1 MARNEEEHILN
12 IQVSYDKAVEGI
24 KKYRDEIVN
33 LTIREKELAQE
44 LEDGKISQQEYD
56 KELEIG
62 KVAQKNYRDEIRA
75 LQKEI
80 QNNIRQEQQME
91 GSLKSLRAELSNAT
105 KKYDELSRAER
116 EGAKG
121 KELQQHIKDITEEL
135 KGAEAE
141 TDRFYRN
148 VGNYKN
154 SIVEAITGNNR
165 FASSLAG
172 LAQDG
177 GGSIKGVFTSAVT
190 SVKSFGSA
198 LMGLLANPV
207 FLSIAGIAGA
217 GVAFKWFYDYNQG
230 LAEATRLTKEFT
242 GLTGEELVSVR
253 NGIQAVADT
262 MGHDYKDTL
271 STVDAL
277 MSNYGITAQQ
287 ATKVVED
294 GFVSGADLS
303 GDMLDKIQ
311 QYAPTFHDAGIGAS
325 EMVAILQQTRSGIFS
340 DKGLDVITMAS
351 KKIREMGKGTR
362 DALTGIGVD
371 AAKVQQDLANGTR
384 STFDVVQ
391 EVSKKMKDFGADS
404 EQVGDVLKNVFGRQ
418 GADAGIK
425 LIEQLDT
432 MTTDI
437 EEVKKQT
444 GEWGEAQQE
453 QIKATN
459 ELNGAMSAL
468 FDLTD
473 NGWEGMIDQ
482 VKLIATKW
490 LVAVVKGCI
499 DVANWFVRLYNKSL
513 IVRAGVQGVAYQFK
527 VLWSA
532 VKLVFNLIIDG
543 FKGIGRGLELF
554 VDTTKAAFRAVVGAA
569 QGFGKVLSGI
579 ANFSLDEIKAGVAE
593 MKNSV
598 VGGFK
603 SALSSLKGT
612 IKTQGREVLGDIAS
626 FGKETFDNFKQGF
639 NEAVSGGGLKEIT
652 IQAGIEGA
660 GPTNADNAP
669 VSHGK
674 GATPTSAGATDKK
687 PTGGKTG
694 KNNGTGNGNGP
705 SAEQLAADELAQV
718 RKAEELLLQLIE
730 DNAEKQR
737 ALLKNKYDQQIADL
751 ERALAEKGKH
761 TAKAEE
767 AMTIQIKALQ
777 QQREM
782 ELNKLELQF
791 TKQRV
796 EQENR
801 KYALLIEAAKAGTRE
816 QYDLQLAKLTNEQQL
831 AEAEIVATLTNEQQ
845 RQEMLLANDAAFEA
859 RRLELKKKY
868 LQEERAAQQQAIT
881 EQFANDIQGAEQG
894 GDELGALQLKLD
906 QKRAMLDAANAAEYE
921 SEKAKQEA
929 ILQASNEFYQAQHDL
944 SDKRREIEVANSEA
958 IAGAIGSLQ
967 GVMEAF
973 GSKNKTLTALSKVL
987 ALAQIAIS
995 SGVALAK
1002 GIEQSQSVPFPQNIT
1017 AIATTV
1023 GTILANIATAIKTV
1037 KGAKMAVG
1045 GVVRGRGTGTS
1056 DQVPIHASNGESV
1069 MTAEATSM
1077 FSPALSAFNQLG
1089 GGVPI
1094 VVQSP
1099 AQQLGEEFLAAAFAK
1114 GMALAPRPVVTVEEI
1129 NKVQERVNVLE
1140 QLGNI

>member
-190 SVKSFGSA
+190 SVKSFGAA

-532 VKLVFNLIIDG
+532 VKLVFNLIVDG
-543 FKGIGRGLELF
+543 FKGIGRALELF

-579 ANFSLDEIKAGVAE
+579 ADFSLEEIKAGVAE
-593 MKNSV
+593 IKNSV

-612 IKTQGREVLGDIAS
+612 IKAQGREVLGDIAS

-796 EQENR
+796 EQENK

-845 RQEMLLANDAAFEA
+845 RQEMLLANDAAFET

-868 LQEERAAQQQAIT
+868 LQEERAAQEQAIT

-906 QKRAMLDAANAAEYE
+906 QKRAMLDAANAAEYT
-921 SEKAKQEA
+921 SEKAKQKA
-929 ILQASNEFYQAQHDL
+929 ILQASNEFYQAQQDL

>member
-44 LEDGKISQQEYD
+44 LEDGKISRQEYD
-56 KELEIG
+56 KELEVG

-190 SVKSFGSA
+190 SVKSFGAA

-207 FLSIAGIAGA
+207 FMSIAGIAGA

-532 VKLVFNLIIDG
+532 VKLVFNLIVDG
-543 FKGIGRGLELF
+543 FKGIGRALELF

-569 QGFGKVLSGI
+569 RGFGKVLSGI
-579 ANFSLDEIKAGVAE
+579 ADFSLEEIKAGVAE
-593 MKNSV
+593 IKNSV

-612 IKTQGREVLGDIAS
+612 IKAQGREVLGDIAS

-639 NEAVSGGGLKEIT
+639 NEAVSGGGLKEIS

-767 AMTIQIKALQ
+767 AMTVQIKALQ

-796 EQENR
+796 EQENK

-868 LQEERAAQQQAIT
+868 LQEERAAQQQAIAD
-881 EQFANDIQGAEQG
+881 QFANDIQGAEQG

-929 ILQASNEFYQAQHDL
+929 ILQASNEFYQAQQDL

-967 GVMEAF
+967 SVMEAF

>member
-190 SVKSFGSA
+190 SVKSFGAA

-532 VKLVFNLIIDG
+532 VKLVFNLIVDG
-543 FKGIGRGLELF
+543 FKGIGRALELF

-612 IKTQGREVLGDIAS
+612 IKAQGREVLGDIAS

-639 NEAVSGGGLKEIT
+639 NEAVNGGGLKEIT

-705 SAEQLAADELAQV
+705 SAEQLAADERAQV

-777 QQREM
+777 KQREV

-845 RQEMLLANDAAFEA
+845 RQEMLLANDAAFET

-868 LQEERAAQQQAIT
+868 LQEERAAQEQAIT

-929 ILQASNEFYQAQHDL
+929 ILQASNEFYQAQQEL
-944 SDKRREIEVANSEA
+944 STKRRDIEVANAEA

>member
-33 LTIREKELAQE
+33 LAIREKELAQE

-473 NGWEGMIDQ
+473 NGLEGMIDQ

-532 VKLVFNLIIDG
+532 VKLVFNLIVDG
-543 FKGIGRGLELF
+543 FKGIGRALELF

-598 VGGFK
+598 AGGFK

-612 IKTQGREVLGDIAS
+612 IKAQGREVLGDIAS

-639 NEAVSGGGLKEIT
+639 NEAVNGGGLKEIT

-705 SAEQLAADELAQV
+705 SAEQLAADERAQV

-777 QQREM
+777 QQREI

-796 EQENR
+796 EQENK

-845 RQEMLLANDAAFEA
+845 RQEMLLANDAAFET

-868 LQEERAAQQQAIT
+868 LQEERAAQQQAIAD
-881 EQFANDIQGAEQG
+881 QFANDIQGAEQG

-906 QKRAMLDAANAAEYE
+906 QKRAMLDAANAAEYT

-929 ILQASNEFYQAQHDL
+929 ILQASNEFYQAQQDL

-1077 FSPALSAFNQLG
+1077 FFPALSAFNQLG

>member
-277 MSNYGITAQQ
+277 MANYGITAQQ

-513 IVRAGVQGVAYQFK
+513 IVRAGVQSVAYQFK

-612 IKTQGREVLGDIAS
+612 IKAQGREVLGDIAS

-669 VSHGK
+669 VSHEK

-796 EQENR
+796 EQENK

-845 RQEMLLANDAAFEA
+845 RQEMLLANDAAFET

-868 LQEERAAQQQAIT
+868 LQEERAAQEQAIT

-906 QKRAMLDAANAAEYE
+906 QKRAMLDAANAAEYT
-921 SEKAKQEA
+921 SEKAKQKA
-929 ILQASNEFYQAQHDL
+929 ILQASNEFYQAQQDL

>member
-1 MARNEEEHILN
+1 MARNEEDHILN

-217 GVAFKWFYDYNQG
+217 GVAFKWFFDYNQG

-499 DVANWFVRLYNKSL
+499 DVANWFVRIYNKSL
-513 IVRAGVQGVAYQFK
+513 IVRAGVQAVAYQFK

-532 VKLVFNLIIDG
+532 VKLVFNLIVDG
-543 FKGIGRGLELF
+543 FKGIGRALDLF

-612 IKTQGREVLGDIAS
+612 IKAQGREVLGDIAS

-639 NEAVSGGGLKEIT
+639 NEAVSGGGLKEIM

-660 GPTNADNAP
+660 GHTNADNAP

-687 PTGGKTG
+687 PTSGKTG

-705 SAEQLAADELAQV
+705 SAEQLAADERAQV

-796 EQENR
+796 EQENK

-929 ILQASNEFYQAQHDL
+929 ILQASNEFYQAQQDL
-944 SDKRREIEVANSEA
+944 SGKRREIEVANSEA

-1002 GIEQSQSVPFPQNIT
+1002 GIEQSQSVPFPQNIK

-1023 GTILANIATAIKTV
+1023 GTILSNIATAIKTV

>member
-190 SVKSFGSA
+190 SVKSFGAA

-532 VKLVFNLIIDG
+532 VKLVFNLIVDG
-543 FKGIGRGLELF
+543 FKGIGRALELF

-612 IKTQGREVLGDIAS
+612 IKAQGREVLGDIAS
-626 FGKETFDNFKQGF
+626 FGKETSDNFKQGF

-687 PTGGKTG
+687 TTGGKTG

-796 EQENR
+796 EQENK

-921 SEKAKQEA
+921 SEKAKQDA
-929 ILQASNEFYQAQHDL
+929 ILQASNEFYQAQQDL

-967 GVMEAF
+967 SVMEAF

>member
-1 MARNEEEHILN
+1 
-12 IQVSYDKAVEGI
+12 
-24 KKYRDEIVN
+24 
-33 LTIREKELAQE
+33 
-44 LEDGKISQQEYD
+44 
-56 KELEIG
+56 
-62 KVAQKNYRDEIRA
+62 
-75 LQKEI
+75 
-80 QNNIRQEQQME
+80 
-91 GSLKSLRAELSNAT
+91 
-105 KKYDELSRAER
+105 
-116 EGAKG
+116 
-121 KELQQHIKDITEEL
+121 
-135 KGAEAE
+135 
-141 TDRFYRN
+141 
-148 VGNYKN
+148 
-154 SIVEAITGNNR
+154 
-165 FASSLAG
+165 
-172 LAQDG
+172 
-177 GGSIKGVFTSAVT
+177 
-190 SVKSFGSA
+190 
-198 LMGLLANPV
+198 
-207 FLSIAGIAGA
+207 
-217 GVAFKWFYDYNQG
+217 
-230 LAEATRLTKEFT
+230 
-242 GLTGEELVSVR
+242 
-253 NGIQAVADT
+253 
-262 MGHDYKDTL
+262 
-271 STVDAL
+271 
-277 MSNYGITAQQ
+277 
-287 ATKVVED
+287 
-294 GFVSGADLS
+294 
-303 GDMLDKIQ
+303 
-311 QYAPTFHDAGIGAS
+311 
-325 EMVAILQQTRSGIFS
+325 
-340 DKGLDVITMAS
+340 MAS

-532 VKLVFNLIIDG
+532 VKLVFNLIVDG
-543 FKGIGRGLELF
+543 FKGIGRALELF

-579 ANFSLDEIKAGVAE
+579 ADFSLEEIKAGVAE
-593 MKNSV
+593 IKNSV

-612 IKTQGREVLGDIAS
+612 IKAQGREVLGDIAS

-639 NEAVSGGGLKEIT
+639 NEAVSGGGLKEIS

-796 EQENR
+796 EQENK

-868 LQEERAAQQQAIT
+868 LQEERAAQQQAIAD
-881 EQFANDIQGAEQG
+881 QFANDIQGAEQG

-929 ILQASNEFYQAQHDL
+929 ILQASNEFYQAQQDL

-967 GVMEAF
+967 SVMEAF

>member
-190 SVKSFGSA
+190 SVKSFGAA

-217 GVAFKWFYDYNQG
+217 GVAFKWFFDYNQG

-351 KKIREMGKGTR
+351 KRIREMGKGTR

-482 VKLIATKW
+482 VKLFATKW

-532 VKLVFNLIIDG
+532 VKLVFNLIVDG
-543 FKGIGRGLELF
+543 FKGIGRALELF

-612 IKTQGREVLGDIAS
+612 IKAQDREVLGDIAS

-674 GATPTSAGATDKK
+674 GATPTSAGAADRK

-694 KNNGTGNGNGP
+694 KNNVTAKGNGP

-777 QQREM
+777 QQREI

-796 EQENR
+796 EQENK

-929 ILQASNEFYQAQHDL
+929 ILQASNEFYQAQQEL

-1002 GIEQSQSVPFPQNIT
+1002 GIEQSQSVPFPQNIA
-1017 AIATTV
+1017 AIAITV

-1037 KGAKMAVG
+1037 KGTKMAVG

>member
-190 SVKSFGSA
+190 SVKSFGAA

-217 GVAFKWFYDYNQG
+217 GVAFKWFFDYNQG

-499 DVANWFVRLYNKSL
+499 DVANWFVRIYNKSL
-513 IVRAGVQGVAYQFK
+513 IVRAGVQAVAYQFK

-532 VKLVFNLIIDG
+532 VKLVFNLIVDG
-543 FKGIGRGLELF
+543 FKGIGRALELF

-612 IKTQGREVLGDIAS
+612 IKAQGREVLGDIAS

-687 PTGGKTG
+687 PTSGKTG

-705 SAEQLAADELAQV
+705 SAEQLAADERAQV

-796 EQENR
+796 EQENK

-929 ILQASNEFYQAQHDL
+929 ILQAYDEFYQAQEDL
-944 SDKRREIEVANSEA
+944 STKRREIEVANSEA

>member
-116 EGAKG
+116 ESAKG

-154 SIVEAITGNNR
+154 SIIEALTGNNR

-172 LAQDG
+172 IAQEG
-177 GGSIKGVFTSAVT
+177 GGSIKGMFSTAVT
-190 SVKSFGSA
+190 SVKSFGAA
-198 LMGLLANPV
+198 LMGLMANPV

-287 ATKVVED
+287 ATKIVED

-303 GDMLDKIQ
+303 GDMLAKIQ

-351 KKIREMGKGTR
+351 KKIREMSSGTR
-362 DALTGIGVD
+362 DALTAIGID
-371 AAKVQQDLANGTR
+371 ATKVQQDLANGTR

-404 EQVGDVLKNVFGRQ
+404 EQVGDILKNVFGRQ

-432 MTTDI
+432 MSTDI

-482 VKLIATKW
+482 VKLFATKW

-499 DVANWFVRLYNKSL
+499 NVANWFIRLYNKSL
-513 IVRAGVQGVAYQFK
+513 IVRAGVQSIVLQFK
-527 VLWSA
+527 SLWSA
-532 VKLVFNLIIDG
+532 AKLVFNLIVDG
-543 FKGIGRGLELF
+543 FKGIGRALELF
-554 VDTTKAAFRAVVGAA
+554 VDTTKSAFRAVAGAA

-579 ANFSLDEIKAGVAE
+579 ANFSLEEIKAGVSE

-612 IKTQGREVLGDIAS
+612 IKAQGREVLGDIAS

-660 GPTNADNAP
+660 GPINADTSP

-674 GATPTSAGATDKK
+674 DSAPTSTGATDKK

-694 KNNGTGNGNGP
+694 KNNGTGKDNGP

-730 DNAEKQR
+730 DNADKQR
-737 ALLKNKYDQQIADL
+737 ALLKNKYDQQISDL
-751 ERALAEKGKH
+751 ERALTEKGKH

-767 AMTIQIKALQ
+767 AMTVQIKALQ

-796 EQENR
+796 EQENK

-859 RRLELKKKY
+859 RRLDLKKKY

-906 QKRAMLDAANAAEYE
+906 QKRAMLDAANEAEYE
-921 SEKAKQEA
+921 SEKAKQDA
-929 ILQASNEFYQAQHDL
+929 ILQASNEFYQAQQEL
-944 SDKRREIEVANSEA
+944 STKRRDIEVANAEA

-967 GVMEAF
+967 SVMEAF

>member
-190 SVKSFGSA
+190 SVKSFGAA

-532 VKLVFNLIIDG
+532 VKLVFNLIVDG
-543 FKGIGRGLELF
+543 FKGIGRALELF

-579 ANFSLDEIKAGVAE
+579 ADFSLEEIKAGVAE
-593 MKNSV
+593 IKNSV

-612 IKTQGREVLGDIAS
+612 IKAQGREVLGDIAS

-639 NEAVSGGGLKEIT
+639 NEAVSGGGLKEIS

-796 EQENR
+796 EQENK

-868 LQEERAAQQQAIT
+868 LQEERAAQQQAIAD
-881 EQFANDIQGAEQG
+881 QFANDIQGAEQG

-929 ILQASNEFYQAQHDL
+929 ILQASNEFYQAQQDL

-967 GVMEAF
+967 SVMEAF

>member
-116 EGAKG
+116 ESAKG

-154 SIVEAITGNNR
+154 SIIEALTGNNR

-172 LAQDG
+172 IAQEG
-177 GGSIKGVFTSAVT
+177 GGSIKGMFSTAVT
-190 SVKSFGSA
+190 SVKSFGAA
-198 LMGLLANPV
+198 LMGLMANPV

-287 ATKVVED
+287 ATKIVED

-303 GDMLDKIQ
+303 GDMLAKIQ

-351 KKIREMGKGTR
+351 KKIREMSSGTR
-362 DALTGIGVD
+362 DALTAIGID
-371 AAKVQQDLANGTR
+371 ATKVQQDLANGTR

-404 EQVGDVLKNVFGRQ
+404 EQVGDILKNVFGRQ

-432 MTTDI
+432 MSTDI

-482 VKLIATKW
+482 VKLFATKW

-499 DVANWFVRLYNKSL
+499 NVANWFIRLYNKSL
-513 IVRAGVQGVAYQFK
+513 IVRAGVQSIVLQFK
-527 VLWSA
+527 SLWSA

-579 ANFSLDEIKAGVAE
+579 ANFSLEEIKAGVAE

-612 IKTQGREVLGDIAS
+612 IKAQGREVLGDIAS

-660 GPTNADNAP
+660 GPINADTSP

-674 GATPTSAGATDKK
+674 GSAPTSTGATDKK

-694 KNNGTGNGNGP
+694 KNNGTGKDNGP

-730 DNAEKQR
+730 DNADKQR
-737 ALLKNKYDQQIADL
+737 ALLKNKYDQQISDL
-751 ERALAEKGKH
+751 ERALTEKGKH

-767 AMTIQIKALQ
+767 AMTVQIKALQ

-796 EQENR
+796 EQENK

-859 RRLELKKKY
+859 RRLDLKKKY

-906 QKRAMLDAANAAEYE
+906 QKRAMLDAANEAEYE
-921 SEKAKQEA
+921 SEKAKQNA
-929 ILQASNEFYQAQHDL
+929 ILQASNEFYQAQQEL
-944 SDKRREIEVANSEA
+944 STKRRDIEVANAEA

-967 GVMEAF
+967 SVMEAF

>member
-154 SIVEAITGNNR
+154 SIIEAITGNNR

-198 LMGLLANPV
+198 LMGLLENPV

-432 MTTDI
+432 MTSDI

-532 VKLVFNLIIDG
+532 VKLVFNLIVDG
-543 FKGIGRGLELF
+543 FKGIGRALELF

-612 IKTQGREVLGDIAS
+612 IKAQGREVLGDIAS

-694 KNNGTGNGNGP
+694 KNNGTGNGNGT
-705 SAEQLAADELAQV
+705 SAGQLAADELAQV

-777 QQREM
+777 KQREV

-796 EQENR
+796 EQENK

-881 EQFANDIQGAEQG
+881 DQFANDIQGAEQG

-906 QKRAMLDAANAAEYE
+906 QKRDMLDAANAAEYE

-929 ILQASNEFYQAQHDL
+929 ILQAYNEFYQAQQDL
-944 SDKRREIEVANSEA
+944 STKRREIEVANSEA

-1094 VVQSP
+1094 VVRSP

>member
-311 QYAPTFHDAGIGAS
+311 QYTPTFHDAGIGAS

-527 VLWSA
+527 ILWSA
-532 VKLVFNLIIDG
+532 VKLVFNLIVDG
-543 FKGIGRGLELF
+543 FKGIGRALELF

-612 IKTQGREVLGDIAS
+612 IKAQGREVLGDIAS
-626 FGKETFDNFKQGF
+626 FGKETFDYFKQGF
-639 NEAVSGGGLKEIT
+639 NEAVNGGGLKEIT

-718 RKAEELLLQLIE
+718 RKAEELFLQLIE

-796 EQENR
+796 EQENK

-831 AEAEIVATLTNEQQ
+831 AEAEIVATITNEQQ

-929 ILQASNEFYQAQHDL
+929 ILQASNEFYQAQQDL

-967 GVMEAF
+967 SVMEAF